1 MNTQPVRNLIKRKP
15 SRSKIILLTSKD
27 QLLQEAERGQ
37 VFDGYCEGTSAFK
50 PTYKNDGGS
59 GNYDTSYKVRIPSY
73 GQTGS
78 CSRFSAS
85 LLSHEPADD
94 THSSAH
100 RPVEISCN
108 SFSSLCHISSFIS
121 VSPQMLKFKN

>member
-15 SRSKIILLTSKD
+15 SRN

-94 THSSAH
+94 IHSSAH
-100 RPVEISCN
+100 KPVEISCN
-108 SFSSLCHISSFIS
+108 SFSFLCHISSFIS